1 MALSLGGLTAFTNE
15 DELKML
21 VPVLYEAPSAQLI
34 NAGNAIV
41 KGIKYAKALPV
52 LTTTIYAQDGTA
64 CGFTASGD
72 AAITQR
78 VITVAN
84 PKFQDSYCPKDLEPY
99 FTQKGLS
106 PGNPEDL
113 GVFQTDI
120 AGHIG
125 EQIQEWVEIRIWQG
139 DASNTGEWDGFKTL
153 LDDAGFGGASDPVE
167 ANATGN
173 GYTAITAATGITIAN
188 ISTGTA
194 AGILEQIQ
202 VKLPAKIRSASIT
215 KKDVV
220 AFCGTD
226 TFQKAVLNLAARNL
240 FHFMPPDGAT
250 SHQFPGCTYKLVAVP
265 GLDGTNVIITG
276 KLTNFFLGTD
286 LLNEEENF
294 EIWWS
299 QDDRLVKWNVDFKY
313 GAQFAFLNEV
323 TYWKGTA

>member
-1 MALSLGGLTAFTNE
+1 MALTLSGLSAFTNE

-21 VPVLYEAPSAQLI
+21 VPVLYEAPSAQII
-34 NAGNAIV
+34 NSGNAIV
-41 KGIKYAKALPV
+41 KGIKSAKALPV
-52 LTTTIYAQDGTA
+52 LSTTIYAQDGTA

-78 VITVAN
+78 VLTVAN

-120 AGHIG
+120 AGHLG
-125 EQIQEWVEIRIWQG
+125 EQIKEWVEIRIWQG
-139 DASNTGEWDGFKTL
+139 DTSNTGEWDGFKTL

-167 ANATGN
+167 ANVTGG
-173 GYTAITAATGITIAN
+173 GYTAITSGTGITTGN
-188 ISTGTA
+188 IDE
-194 AGILEQIQ
+194 ILEQIQ
-202 VKLPAKIRSASIT
+202 VKLPAKIRSASIN

-220 AFCGTD
+220 CFCGTD
-226 TFQKAVLNLAARNL
+226 TFQKAVLNLSARNL
-240 FHFMPPDGAT
+240 FHFMPPEGST
-250 SHQFPGCTYKLVAVP
+250 QHIFPGCTYKLVAVP
-265 GLDGTNVIITG
+265 GLDGTNVLIAG
-276 KLTNFFLGTD
+276 RLSNFFLGTD
-286 LLNEEENF
+286 LLNEEENY

-313 GAQFAFLNEV
+313 GAQFAFLNEI
-323 TYWKGTA
+323 TYWKMTS